1 MCGQWAQAA
10 KPDKKVNEYLRTLHQ
25 TPCHCKDVTYLKPSE
40 SSSHLENPTQFK
52 LSSITTL
59 AMYWR
64 AQACSINYKPYTNKS
79 LKGMK
84 RKWGPGHL
92 SSRSCSYVGWT
103 AACSWMLMWFPSPQ
117 ISLTEHLPVSAK
129 INHLN
134 KGQFFSLLMLSWLI
148 VTAKGWEGAHRAV
161 LTPRTWGGSG
171 SLFRQTFFSV
181 IVMLLH
187 WIITRLSK
195 GKNKHNVF
203 LPRRTEKIAYIHIY
217 NVQHKYL
224 KFFNI

>member
-1 MCGQWAQAA
+1 
-10 KPDKKVNEYLRTLHQ
+10 
-25 TPCHCKDVTYLKPSE
+25 
-40 SSSHLENPTQFK
+40 
-52 LSSITTL
+52 
-59 AMYWR
+59 MYWR
-64 AQACSINYKPYTNKS
+64 AQACSVNYKPYTNKS

-92 SSRSCSYVGWT
+92 SSHSCSYVGWT

-148 VTAKGWEGAHRAV
+148 LTAKGWEGAHRAV

-171 SLFRQTFFSV
+171 SLCRQTFFSV

-187 WIITRLSK
+187 WIITGLSK

-224 KFFNI
+224 KLFNIYKTTCILIRRAYTTTREQLFVGLVHDNQSLKQNKFTLCSHICPITKDTALLLPKLL